1 MSVGRMIERVEDEAG
16 YAAGRHLS
24 NLLQGMSTQQASL
37 LRPSSLPR
45 PRKAGNI
52 GIRVM
57 IAYDDGLY
65 QASAT
70 ADDLGPLPRAGEF
83 SEFTD
88 LFRDACKK
96 GFEARAEAARW
107 FYSDHRNF
115 DPLLFGGLEIVDE
128 RGRRDLDL
136 DSEACLLVLDGP
148 PGCQGMQLH
157 GRLETVVSG
166 DHRYEFLLQA
176 RKLLE
181 GDLSSPE
188 RPVAYLFRAR
198 RN

>member
-1 MSVGRMIERVEDEAG
+1 MIERVEEEEG
-16 YAAGRHLS
+16 YVAGRHLS
-24 NLLQGMSTQQASL
+24 NLLEGMSIRQASL
-37 LRPSSLPR
+37 LRPSSSSR
-45 PRKAGNI
+45 PRTVGNI
-52 GIRVM
+52 GVRAL

-83 SEFTD
+83 GEFTEM
-88 LFRDACKK
+88 FRDACKK

-128 RGRRDLDL
+128 RGRRDLDI

-148 PGCQGMQLH
+148 SGCPGIQLH
-157 GRLETVVSG
+157 GRLETVGPG

-176 RKLLE
+176 SKLIA
-181 GDLSSPE
+181 GDGGTPE
-188 RPVAYLFRAR
+188 RPVAYLFRTR
-198 RN
+198 PE